1 MFSCED
7 EEEKEFPELLAI
19 KKNYSFKWE
28 KLLFENEKPYIFH
41 DTKLNL
47 EGEKIFDLW
56 ENNFDIEKMF
66 ILINIY
72 KFITNTIKNV
82 YHFF

>member
-47 EGEKIFDLW
+47 EGEKSLICGRITSTL
-56 ENNFDIEKMF
+56 KRMF